1 MRFLVSV
8 GHFLYAD
15 KESPIKY
22 DREVSQLMTGMICIN
37 ASSPEAML
45 TWIQLHIGKYVV
57 SEDEWKRIII
67 KNAWNY

>member
-15 KESPIKY
+15 KESPINY
-22 DREVSQLMTGMICIN
+22 DREVSQIMTGMICIN
-37 ASSPEAML
+37 ASSSEAML
-45 TWIQLHIGKYVV
+45 AWIQLHIGKDVV

-67 KNAWNY
+67 NNARNN

>member
-15 KESPIKY
+15 KESPLKY
-22 DREVSQLMTGMICIN
+22 NREVSQIMTGMICIN
-37 ASSPEAML
+37 ASSSEAML
-45 TWIQLHIGKYVV
+45 TWIQLHIGNDVI

-67 KNAWNY
+67 NNARNN